1 VNVGTFFA
9 ILRSGTAAQG
19 GQPITEQRGVIG
31 VIHHATS
38 GWFAGTAMGVALL
51 FCMAFLAGCAP
62 SAPGPAA
69 ESFKK
74 EVQATEAS
82 LAPSLMD
89 AVASR
94 EPRSASSIL
103 ERQCALAGKSG
114 RPFSCGITVL
124 DPHGIAL
131 ASATLAPGE
140 PIKRLNY
147 SRYEVV
153 MKALKER
160 KIVKAK
166 LYLQDRTT
174 LCVVVIPLVRQG
186 EALGLL
192 VLAFAAADLRDRFG
206 LTEEEF
212 LRVDLNG

>member
-1 VNVGTFFA
+1 MSSA
-9 ILRSGTAAQG
+9 
-19 GQPITEQRGVIG
+19 RGV
-31 VIHHATS
+31 TLLLS
-38 GWFAGTAMGVALL
+38 LALIAS
-51 FCMAFLAGCAP
+51 CVP

-74 EVQATEAS
+74 EVQATKES

-94 EPRSASSIL
+94 EPRSARSIL
-103 ERQCALAGKSG
+103 EQQCALAAKSS

-124 DPHGIAL
+124 DPHGITL
-131 ASATLAPGE
+131 ASATPGE

-147 SRYEVV
+147 SRYEIF
-153 MKALKER
+153 MTALKER

-166 LYLQDRTT
+166 LYLQDHTT
-174 LCVVVIPLVRQG
+174 LYVVGIPLVRQG

-192 VLAFAAADLRDRFG
+192 VLAFDASDLRDRFG

-212 LRVDLNG
+212 LRVDLTG

>member
-1 VNVGTFFA
+1 
-9 ILRSGTAAQG
+9 
-19 GQPITEQRGVIG
+19 
-31 VIHHATS
+31 
-38 GWFAGTAMGVALL
+38 MGVALL
-51 FCMAFLAGCAP
+51 FCMAFLASCAP
-62 SAPGPAA
+62 TAAGPGA

-74 EVQATEAS
+74 EVQATKAS

-94 EPRSASSIL
+94 ETRSASSIL

-114 RPFSCGITVL
+114 KPFSCGITVL
-124 DPHGIAL
+124 DSHGITL
-131 ASATLAPGE
+131 ASATPGE

-147 SRYEVV
+147 SRYEVFS
-153 MKALKER
+153 KALKER
-160 KIVKAK
+160 KLVKAK

-192 VLAFAAADLRDRFG
+192 VLAFDASDLRDRFG

-212 LRVDLNG
+212 LKLDLNG

>member
-1 VNVGTFFA
+1 
-9 ILRSGTAAQG
+9 
-19 GQPITEQRGVIG
+19 
-31 VIHHATS
+31 
-38 GWFAGTAMGVALL
+38 M
-51 FCMAFLAGCAP
+51 
-62 SAPGPAA
+62 
-69 ESFKK
+69 
-74 EVQATEAS
+74 
-82 LAPSLMD
+82 
-89 AVASR
+89 
-94 EPRSASSIL
+94 
-103 ERQCALAGKSG
+103 AGKSG
-114 RPFSCGITVL
+114 RPYSCGITVL
-124 DPHGIAL
+124 DPHGITL
-131 ASATLAPGE
+131 ASATPGE

-174 LCVVVIPLVRQG
+174 LYVVGIPLVRQG

-192 VLAFAAADLRDRFG
+192 VLAFDAADLRDRFG

>member
-1 VNVGTFFA
+1 MHNATGRRLMSSA
-9 ILRSGTAAQG
+9 
-19 GQPITEQRGVIG
+19 RG
-31 VIHHATS
+31 A
-38 GWFAGTAMGVALL
+38 ALL
-51 FCMAFLAGCAP
+51 LSLALIASCAP
-62 SAPGPAA
+62 STPGPAG

-74 EVQATEAS
+74 EVQAAKDF

-94 EPRSASSIL
+94 EPRSARSVL
-103 ERQCALAGKSG
+103 ERQCALAREGG

-124 DPHGIAL
+124 DSHGITL
-131 ASATLAPGE
+131 ASATPGE
-140 PIKRLNY
+140 PIKRLDY
-147 SRYEVV
+147 SRYEVFS
-153 MKALKER
+153 KALTER

-174 LCVVVIPLVRQG
+174 LYVVGIPLVRQG

-192 VLAFAAADLRDRFG
+192 VLAFDAVDLRNRFG

>member
-1 VNVGTFFA
+1 
-9 ILRSGTAAQG
+9 
-19 GQPITEQRGVIG
+19 
-31 VIHHATS
+31 
-38 GWFAGTAMGVALL
+38 MGVALL

-69 ESFKK
+69 ESFKQ
-74 EVQATEAS
+74 EVQATKAS

-124 DPHGIAL
+124 DPHGITL
-131 ASATLAPGE
+131 ASATPGE

-153 MKALKER
+153 MKGLKER

-174 LCVVVIPLVRQG
+174 LYVVGIPLVRQG

-192 VLAFAAADLRDRFG
+192 VLAFDASDLRDRFG

>member
-1 VNVGTFFA
+1 MHNATNQRLMSRA
-9 ILRSGTAAQG
+9 TAA
-19 GQPITEQRGVIG
+19 
-31 VIHHATS
+31 
-38 GWFAGTAMGVALL
+38 ALL
-51 FCMAFLAGCAP
+51 LSLALIASCAP

-69 ESFKK
+69 EAFKK
-74 EVQATEAS
+74 EVQATKEF

-94 EPRSASSIL
+94 EPRSARRIL

-124 DPHGIAL
+124 DTHGITL
-131 ASATLAPGE
+131 ASATPGE

-166 LYLQDRTT
+166 LYLQDRTN
-174 LCVVVIPLVRQG
+174 LYVVGIPLVRQG

-192 VLAFAAADLRDRFG
+192 VLAFDASDLRERFG

>member
-1 VNVGTFFA
+1 MHN
-9 ILRSGTAAQG
+9 TAGWRLMSSA
-19 GQPITEQRGVIG
+19 IG
-31 VIHHATS
+31 VTLLLS
-38 GWFAGTAMGVALL
+38 LALI
-51 FCMAFLAGCAP
+51 ASCAP

-74 EVQATEAS
+74 EVQATKES

-94 EPRSASSIL
+94 EARSARSIL

-124 DPHGIAL
+124 DHHGIAL
-131 ASATLAPGE
+131 ASATIAPGE
-140 PIKRLNY
+140 PIKRLDY

-166 LYLQDRTT
+166 LYLQDHST
-174 LCVVVIPLVRQG
+174 LYAVVIPLVRQG

-192 VLAFAAADLRDRFG
+192 VLAFDTADLRDRLG

>member
-1 VNVGTFFA
+1 MSSA
-9 ILRSGTAAQG
+9 MAA
-19 GQPITEQRGVIG
+19 
-31 VIHHATS
+31 
-38 GWFAGTAMGVALL
+38 ALL
-51 FCMAFLAGCAP
+51 LALALIASCTP

-74 EVQATEAS
+74 EVQATKES

-94 EPRSASSIL
+94 EPRSARSIL
-103 ERQCALAGKSG
+103 ERQCALAGEG
-114 RPFSCGITVL
+114 GIPFTCGITVL
-124 DPHGIAL
+124 DSHGITL
-131 ASATLAPGE
+131 ASATPGE
-140 PIKRLNY
+140 TIKRLDY

-166 LYLQDRTT
+166 LYLQDHST
-174 LCVVVIPLVRQG
+174 LYVVSIPLVRQG
-186 EALGLL
+186 EVLGLL
-192 VLAFAAADLRDRFG
+192 VLAFDAADLRNRFG

-212 LRVDLNG
+212 LRADLNG

>member
-1 VNVGTFFA
+1 MT
-9 ILRSGTAAQG
+9 
-19 GQPITEQRGVIG
+19 
-31 VIHHATS
+31 HHATS
-38 GWFAGTAMGVALL
+38 GQLVSSAMGVTLLLALAL
-51 FCMAFLAGCAP
+51 IASCTP

-74 EVQATEAS
+74 EVQATKES
-82 LAPSLMD
+82 LAPPLMD

-94 EPRSASSIL
+94 DPRSARSIL
-103 ERQCALAGKSG
+103 ERQCALAGEG
-114 RPFSCGITVL
+114 GIPFTCGITVL
-124 DPHGIAL
+124 DHHGITL
-131 ASATLAPGE
+131 ASATIAPGE
-140 PIKRLNY
+140 PIKRLDY
-147 SRYEVV
+147 WRYEVV
-153 MKALKER
+153 MQALKGR

-192 VLAFAAADLRDRFG
+192 VLAFDAADLRDRFG

-212 LRVDLNG
+212 LRVDLDG

>member
-1 VNVGTFFA
+1 MSRA
-9 ILRSGTAAQG
+9 
-19 GQPITEQRGVIG
+19 RG
-31 VIHHATS
+31 A
-38 GWFAGTAMGVALL
+38 ALL
-51 FCMAFLAGCAP
+51 LSLALIVSCAP

-74 EVQATEAS
+74 EVQATKES

-89 AVASR
+89 AVANR
-94 EPRSASSIL
+94 EPRSARSIV
-103 ERQCALAGKSG
+103 ERQCDQAEKRG

-124 DPHGIAL
+124 DHHGITL
-131 ASATLAPGE
+131 ASATPGE
-140 PIKRLNY
+140 PIRRLDY
-147 SRYEVV
+147 SRYEIV

-174 LCVVVIPLVRQG
+174 LYVVGIPLVRQG
-186 EALGLL
+186 EVLGLL
-192 VLAFAAADLRDRFG
+192 VLAFDAADLRNRFG

-212 LRVDLNG
+212 LRADLNG

>member
-1 VNVGTFFA
+1 MHNATGRPLMSSA
-9 ILRSGTAAQG
+9 MAA
-19 GQPITEQRGVIG
+19 
-31 VIHHATS
+31 
-38 GWFAGTAMGVALL
+38 ALL
-51 FCMAFLAGCAP
+51 LSLALIASCAP

-74 EVQATEAS
+74 EVQATKAS
-82 LAPSLMD
+82 LAPSLID

-94 EPRSASSIL
+94 DPHSARGIL
-103 ERQCALAGKSG
+103 ERQCALAREGGS
-114 RPFSCGITVL
+114 PFTCGITVL
-124 DPHGIAL
+124 DPHGITL
-131 ASATLAPGE
+131 ASATIAPGE
-140 PIKRLNY
+140 PIKRLDY

-160 KIVKAK
+160 KIVKTK

-192 VLAFAAADLRDRFG
+192 VLAFDAADLRDRFG

>member
-1 VNVGTFFA
+1 MGHRTGRAADNG
-9 ILRSGTAAQG
+9 RGSGLMHNATGRRLMSSA
-19 GQPITEQRGVIG
+19 RG
-31 VIHHATS
+31 A
-38 GWFAGTAMGVALL
+38 ALL
-51 FCMAFLAGCAP
+51 FSLALIASCAP
-62 SAPGPAA
+62 PAPGPAA
-69 ESFKK
+69 ESFKQ
-74 EVQATEAS
+74 EVQATKES
-82 LAPSLMD
+82 LATSLMD

-94 EPRSASSIL
+94 EPRSARSIL

-124 DPHGIAL
+124 DPHGITL
-131 ASATLAPGE
+131 ASATPGE
-140 PIKRLNY
+140 PIKRLDY

-153 MKALKER
+153 MQALKGR

-174 LCVVVIPLVRQG
+174 LCVVVIPLMRQG

-192 VLAFAAADLRDRFG
+192 VLAFDAADLRNRFG

-212 LRVDLNG
+212 LRADLNG